1 MMRRAPLKTALT
13 LCLACVLAHAHAADT
28 PAAAATTGKP
38 PTQSTTTNLGNV
50 DVKGT
55 RATVD
60 LLREMKGAINAPY
73 SNDPKHVDDMVC
85 RIEQNEGYR
94 AQGVLLDCGTQGW
107 FSMRRS
113 NSTLDEVTN
122 PDSKAKASLGHPW
135 HIVRL
140 LNYEQVQ
147 ALRSLL
153 GTLPPPGKGE
163 VRVVDG
169 PVTAPAPA
177 SAMAPQ
183 H

>member
-1 MMRRAPLKTALT
+1 MIRRAPLHTALT
-13 LCLACVLAHAHAADT
+13 LCLACALAPAAAADT
-28 PAAAATTGKP
+28 PAASAATKP
-38 PTQSTTTNLGNV
+38 PAQSAGTNLGKV

-60 LLREMKGAINAPY
+60 LLREMKGAINAPF

-94 AQGVLLDCGTQGW
+94 AQGVVLDCGTQGW
-107 FSMRRS
+107 FSSRRS
-113 NSTLDEVTN
+113 NSTLDDVTN
-122 PDSKAKASLGHPW
+122 PDSKAKANLGHPW
-135 HIVRL
+135 HVVRL

-153 GTLPPPGKGE
+153 GILPAPGKGE

-169 PVTAPAPA
+169 PVTAPAAA
-177 SAMAPQ
+177 SAMAPR